1 MEVVEK
7 CTIVVIIRLM
17 EKLSYVKQGR
27 NWDYKNWEMEKIL
40 TTKGIKRI

>member
-17 EKLSYVKQGR
+17 EKLSMLNKVETGLQEL
-27 NWDYKNWEMEKIL
+27 EMENINNKRN
-40 TTKGIKRI
+40 KRI